1 MVYQCVLINNKMQKK
16 RKMRLKFNLRG
27 YVWKWLKNK
36 KEQIMSEKLEEL
48 ISLLYQDRLT
58 QCGKRLLVENIEKLQ
73 KENEEL
79 NKENEELHR
88 EINQRIKLK
97 IENEKIVD
105 TQFIYKPK
113 IKDKIEE
120 SENVWKGVKKIIWDF
135 V

>member
-1 MVYQCVLINNKMQKK
+1 
-16 RKMRLKFNLRG
+16 
-27 YVWKWLKNK
+27 
-36 KEQIMSEKLEEL
+36 MSEKLEEL

-79 NKENEELHR
+79 NKENEKLHR

-113 IKDKIEE
+113 IKDKIGE
-120 SENVWKGVKKIIWDF
+120 SENV
-135 V
+135 

>member
-1 MVYQCVLINNKMQKK
+1 
-16 RKMRLKFNLRG
+16 
-27 YVWKWLKNK
+27 
-36 KEQIMSEKLEEL
+36 MSEKLEEL

-120 SENVWKGVKKIIWDF
+120 SENVWKGLKKIIWDF

>member
-120 SENVWKGVKKIIWDF
+120 SENVWKGLEKIIWEF